1 MSELILYIDGKPV
14 AVSNDLELTIP
25 KPEAYVSCTTG
36 TDQTFTV
43 NGLLP
48 EMTRLDALMFEYDL
62 AKLLPRKL
70 KKSVRKKLS
79 KAIGYE
85 LYREAY
91 FNELKK

>member
-14 AVSNDLELTIP
+14 TVSNDLELTIP
-25 KPEAYVSCTTG
+25 KPENYVSCTTG
-36 TDQTFTV
+36 TDQTFTL
-43 NGLLP
+43 NGLF
-48 EMTRLDALMFEYDL
+48 EMSRLDNLMFEYQL
-62 AKLLPRKL
+62 SKLLPRKL